1 MSPGL
6 VLCRAHEPSQCDSV
20 HPLVHLAVDCYIH
33 IIYLS
38 KCISIYVS
46 IYVSPAL
53 MLSLPYE
60 PGQCD
65 SVHPFVH
72 LAVDDHQVEAG
83 LAHGGALEQEKL
95 RKNSRGGGVSTVF

>member
-1 MSPGL
+1 
-6 VLCRAHEPSQCDSV
+6 
-20 HPLVHLAVDCYIH
+20 
-33 IIYLS
+33 
-38 KCISIYVS
+38 
-46 IYVSPAL
+46 